1 MHQDTEA
8 VAELGVKLDGEGRSV
23 FFGSARYKPGHR
35 SYEATRWLSRTLVD
49 ALAHPDGTTELIITG
64 GGPGNMDASNKGA
77 LEGAWNQYT
86 RLLELLKNGNEDPEE
101 VFRKITRFRNQ
112 MHSIGVGI
120 IVPHEQ
126 SWNNHLQANLTIKSF
141 SPRKV
146 GLVSV
151 VAGRSV
157 KHKKGEIPNGNG
169 KRKPAVFG
177 MPGGFGTLDELWEVA
192 TLIQCKK
199 MPKIPILVIGEMS
212 NIIRYS
218 CKQLLSMETIKD
230 TDPNLFIH
238 CSDEMEALEKYL
250 EYYDISYNQVI
261 ANAIDKRRE
270 ELNS

>member
-1 MHQDTEA
+1 M
-8 VAELGVKLDGEGRSV
+8 SV
-23 FFGSARYKPGHR
+23 
-35 SYEATRWLSRTLVD
+35 L
-49 ALAHPDGTTELIITG
+49 
-64 GGPGNMDASNKGA
+64 
-77 LEGAWNQYT
+77 
-86 RLLELLKNGNEDPEE
+86 
-101 VFRKITRFRNQ
+101 
-112 MHSIGVGI
+112 
-120 IVPHEQ
+120 
-126 SWNNHLQANLTIKSF
+126 
-141 SPRKV
+141 
-146 GLVSV
+146 
-151 VAGRSV
+151 AGRSV

-169 KRKPAVFG
+169 KSKPAVFG